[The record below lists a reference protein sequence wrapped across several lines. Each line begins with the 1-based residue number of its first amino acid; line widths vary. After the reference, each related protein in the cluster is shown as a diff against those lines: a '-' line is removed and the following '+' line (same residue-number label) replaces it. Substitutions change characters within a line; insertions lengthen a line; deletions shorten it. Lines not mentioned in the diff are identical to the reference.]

1 MSNYAR
7 KADLKNPTGVDT
19 PDFAEKT
26 DLGNLRS
33 DVNKLDNNKLK
44 NLANGLRNSKSKVG
58 VDKLVPFHV
67 DLSKLSWWSIIGSLI
82 SKIHRKNYKIS
93 EIREKCLNK
102 SESEQHF

>member
-1 MSNYAR
+1 MSNCAR
-7 KADLKNPTGVDT
+7 KVDLKNPTGVDT

-26 DLGNLRS
+26 DLGNLKS
-33 DVNKLDNNKLK
+33 DVDKLDNNKLK

-82 SKIHRKNYKIS
+82 SKIRRKNYKIS
-93 EIREKCLNK
+93 EIREKYLNK